1 MIDDDNDY
9 YDDDDDDDDDN
20 DDDQVV
26 VCFARSSELLRRRG
40 CRIASVAVERIVLAC
55 KHDMSRHVSPCRIPQ
70 CKTPRRSRILLSCA
84 HVCMKFKICASRSK
98 NSQCKTILPSAKPS
112 AKPVQNS
119 SAKVDFNADP
129 CTAGASRHK
138 MCLIILH

>member
-26 VCFARSSELLRRRG
+26 VCFARSSEFLRRRG

-98 NSQCKTILPSAKPS
+98 NSQCKTILPNAKPRQNQC
-112 AKPVQNS
+112 KTPVQKS
-119 SAKVDFNADP
+119 ISMRIRAPRARRDIRCV
-129 CTAGASRHK
+129 
-138 MCLIILH
+138 